1 MLRSHDRKA
10 YLILSDELKNF
21 FIYVARERKLRY

>member
-10 YLILSDELKNF
+10 HLILSDELKNF
-21 FIYVARERKLRY
+21 FIYEELIGT

>member
-10 YLILSDELKNF
+10 HLILNDELKNF
-21 FIYVARERKLRY
+21 FIYEELIGA